1 MFEKKTHSG
10 IIIKS
15 IGGIYTVDAPEGVFE
30 CKARGIFRKNNIS
43 PCCGDNVDVLCED
56 ENSNVITAINSRR
69 NHIIRPPLSNLDQL
83 IFVVSTCEP
92 DPNYLLLDKFIAV
105 CVYEN
110 ITPVIV
116 MTKIDKSFVEDALHI
131 YSKADIKVLFV
142 NNMNGEGCD
151 DVRCILNGKISAF
164 TGNSGVGK
172 STLLNNIF
180 PDLSLA
186 TNEISKSLGRGK
198 HTTRH
203 VELYKLPDGGYVA
216 DTPGFSTFET
226 NKYDIIRK
234 EELADCFTE
243 FSEYTPHCRFPDC
256 SHTKEKGCAVI
267 EAVNNGDISKSR
279 HDSYVEMYEEAKNIK
294 EWEINKKQ

>member
-1 MFEKKTHSG
+1 MINKIIDSA

-30 CKARGIFRKNNIS
+30 CKARGIFRKENIS
-43 PCCGDNVDVLCED
+43 PCCGDRVEVLCED
-56 ENSNVITAINSRR
+56 ENSFVITKISDRR
-69 NHIIRPPLSNLDQL
+69 NHLIRPPLSNLDQL

-92 DPNYLLLDKFIAV
+92 DPNYLLLDKFISV
-105 CVYEN
+105 CVYKN

-116 MTKIDKSFVEDALHI
+116 MTKIDKSFIDGVSDI
-131 YSKADIKVLFV
+131 YEKAGIKVLFV
-142 NNMNGEGCD
+142 NNVTGEGCSA
-151 DVRCILNGKISAF
+151 VRELLNGKLSAF

-180 PDLSLA
+180 PQLSLA

-203 VELYKLPDGGYVA
+203 VELYKLSDGGYVA

-226 NKYDIIRK
+226 NKYDIILK
-234 EELADCFTE
+234 EDLADCFSE
-243 FSEYTPHCRFPDC
+243 FSEFTGKCRFPDC

-267 EAVNNGDISKSR
+267 EAVNKGLISKSR
-279 HDSYVEMYEEAKNIK
+279 HNSYVEMYEEAKNIK
-294 EWEINKKQ
+294 EWEFNKRQ